1 MIFED
6 IFVHGFILT
15 PYSIACLPDPRPM
28 LINRFTLQLDEI
40 KAAYAA
46 EPNPS
51 LEVRLERIGRIE
63 QMIAANEEKICK
75 VLAADFATRHS
86 IESRLLEFQMIYQSC
101 KQVRQHLKEWMKP
114 QLVPTPGFLGSS
126 HAWTQMQSMGV
137 VGIMSPWNYP
147 VQLAL
152 VPAIAAFAAG
162 NRVWLKP
169 SERSSRTSGFLAI
182 LIQEYFHPSEFSVTV
197 GGPEIAESFAA
208 LPFDHLFF
216 TGSGEIGKKVMR
228 AAADHLTPVT
238 LELGGKSPAI
248 VDSSA
253 NLKEAAASIIYG
265 KLVNGGQ
272 TCIAPDYAL
281 VHASDCEIFI
291 RELQNAAQKQFSNPE
306 EFTGAIDE
314 HQLARWHQLVQDAV
328 GRGAQVVSLINSD
341 AHGPLPFTPVALLNV
356 SEDALIMKEEVFGP
370 ILPILS
376 INDISS
382 TIRYINERPKPLA
395 LYWFG
400 KNKEVMQRI
409 LNETRSGG
417 ITINDTLLHAALE
430 DLPFGGV
437 GASGMGSYHGKVGFE
452 TFSHRKSVLEVRG
465 FFGLRFLR
473 GTQLARPPYSKGV
486 ERLLRWLR

>member
-1 MIFED
+1 M
-6 IFVHGFILT
+6 
-15 PYSIACLPDPRPM
+15 S
-28 LINRFTLQLDEI
+28 INRFTLQLDEI

-46 EPNPS
+46 ESNPT

-63 QMIAANEEKICK
+63 QMISANEEKICK
-75 VLAADFATRHS
+75 VLAADFGTRHS
-86 IESRLLEFQMIYQSC
+86 IESRLLEFQMVYQAC
-101 KQVRQHLKEWMKP
+101 KHVRKNLKEWMKP

-169 SERSSRTSGFLAI
+169 SERSSRTSGFLAT
-182 LIQEYFHPSEFSVTV
+182 LIQEYFHPSEFCVSV
-197 GGPEIAESFAA
+197 GGADVAESFAA

-228 AAADHLTPVT
+228 AAADHLTPIT

-253 NLKEAAASIIYG
+253 KLKDAAASIIYG

-272 TCIAPDYAL
+272 TCIAPDYAV
-281 VHASDCEIFI
+281 VHASDCEAFVQ
-291 RELQNAAQKQFSNPE
+291 ELQNAAQKQFSNSE
-306 EFTGAIDE
+306 ELTGAIDE

-328 GRGAQVVSLINSD
+328 DRGAQAIPLITTTESSSP
-341 AHGPLPFTPVALLNV
+341 AFTPVALFNV
-356 SEDALIMKEEVFGP
+356 SEDALIMQEEVFGP
-370 ILPILS
+370 ILPIVA
-376 INDISS
+376 INDIDS
-382 TIRYINERPKPLA
+382 TIRYVNERPKPLA

-400 KNKEVMQRI
+400 KDKKVMQHI

-417 ITINDTLLHAALE
+417 VTINDTLLHAAVE
-430 DLPFGGV
+430 DLPFGGI
-437 GASGMGSYHGKVGFE
+437 GASGMGAYHGKAGFE
-452 TFSHRKSVLEVRG
+452 AFSHRKSVLEVRG
-465 FFGLRFLR
+465 FFGLNFLR
-473 GTQLARPPYSKGV
+473 GTKLARPPYGKGV

>member
-1 MIFED
+1 M
-6 IFVHGFILT
+6 
-15 PYSIACLPDPRPM
+15 S
-28 LINRFTLQLDEI
+28 INRFTIQLDEI

-46 EPNPS
+46 EPNPT

-75 VLAADFATRHS
+75 VLVADFGTRHS
-86 IESRLLEFQMIYQSC
+86 VESRLLEFQMIYQAC
-101 KQVRQHLKEWMKP
+101 KHVRKHLKEWMKP

-169 SERSSRTSGFLAI
+169 SERSSRTSGFLAT
-182 LIQEYFHPSEFSVTV
+182 LIQEYFHPSEFCVST
-197 GGPEIAESFAA
+197 GGTEVAEPFAA

-253 NLKEAAASIIYG
+253 KLKDAATSIVYG

-272 TCIAPDYAL
+272 TCIAPDYAI
-281 VHASDCEIFI
+281 VHASDCDAFVV
-291 RELQNAAQKQFSNPE
+291 ELQNAAQQQFSNPE
-306 EFTGAIDE
+306 ELTGAIDE
-314 HQLARWHQLVQDAV
+314 HQLARWNQLVQDAV
-328 GRGAQVVSLINSD
+328 DRGAQAIPLITPTQNI
-341 AHGPLPFTPVALLNV
+341 PLAFTPVALLNI
-356 SEDALIMKEEVFGP
+356 SEDALILQEEVFGP
-370 ILPILS
+370 ILPIMA
-376 INDISS
+376 INDVAS
-382 TIRYINERPKPLA
+382 TICYINERPMPLA

-400 KNKEVMQRI
+400 KNKEVLQRI
-409 LNETRSGG
+409 LNETRTGG
-417 ITINDTLLHAALE
+417 VTINDTLLHAAIE

-437 GASGMGSYHGKVGFE
+437 GASGMGAYHGKAGFD
-452 TFSHRKSVLEVRG
+452 TFSHRKSVLRARG
-465 FFGLRFLR
+465 FLGLNLWK
-473 GTQLARPPYSKGV
+473 GSKLARPPYGKGV
-486 ERLLRWLR
+486 ERLLRLMK

>member
-1 MIFED
+1 M
-6 IFVHGFILT
+6 
-15 PYSIACLPDPRPM
+15 S
-28 LINRFTLQLDEI
+28 INRFTLQLDEI

-46 EPNPS
+46 EPNPT

-63 QMIAANEEKICK
+63 QMISADEEKICK
-75 VLAADFATRHS
+75 VLAADFGIRHS
-86 IESRLLEFQMIYQSC
+86 IESRVLEFQMIYQAC
-101 KQVRQHLKEWMKP
+101 KHVRKNLKEWMKP

-169 SERSSRTSGFLAI
+169 SERSSRTSGFLAT
-182 LIQEYFHPSEFSVTV
+182 LIQEYFHPSEFCVSI
-197 GGPEIAESFAA
+197 GGTDVAESFAA

-228 AAADHLTPVT
+228 AAADHLTPIT

-253 NLKEAAASIIYG
+253 KLKDAAASIIYG

-281 VHASDCEIFI
+281 VHTSDCEAFI
-291 RELQNAAQKQFSNPE
+291 QELQNAAQKQFSNPE
-306 EFTGAIDE
+306 ELTGAIDD

-328 GRGAQVVSLINSD
+328 DRGAQAIPLIHSSD
-341 AHGPLPFTPVALLNV
+341 NTELPFTPVALLNV
-356 SEDALIMKEEVFGP
+356 SEDALIMQEEIFGP
-370 ILPILS
+370 ILPIVA
-376 INDISS
+376 INDIDS

-400 KNKEVMQRI
+400 KDKKVMQRI
-409 LNETRSGG
+409 VNETCSGG
-417 ITINDTLLHAALE
+417 VTINDTLLHAAVE
-430 DLPFGGV
+430 DLPFGGI
-437 GASGMGSYHGKVGFE
+437 GASGMGAYHGKAGFE
-452 TFSHRKSVLEVRG
+452 AFSHRKSVLEVRG
-465 FFGLRFLR
+465 FFGLNFLP
-473 GTQLARPPYSKGV
+473 GTKLARPPYGKGV
-486 ERLLRWLR
+486 ERLLNWIR